1 MFLSGCNFI
10 NIINKYP
17 FKGMCNS
24 NADFI
29 IPAFWSYFFLLFIN
43 DILLRSYPMI
53 LLVPSKIVSGLAV
66 PFPIVKQGV
75 PAIVVSS

>member
-1 MFLSGCNFI
+1 MVVTSLTLLISILSRECAIRMLTLLSQPSGRI
-10 NIINKYP
+10 
-17 FKGMCNS
+17 
-24 NADFI
+24 
-29 IPAFWSYFFLLFIN
+29 FFLLFIN